1 MEHFYL
7 YRRDPRGSSGG
18 DRSGSGFSM
27 DPRTRDRDLR
37 DRDMRGM
44 SDRDLRGGDP
54 RAEARDRD
62 LRDRD
67 LRDPRMFGSGDPR
80 SGGGGNLPPSTTAPS
95 ATPSPLDPRAARRG
109 GAGSSSSSS
118 SASQQDNKSDLAAA
132 NNAAMSVFSGMAGLG
147 PGATDKEKA
156 NLIMQVL
163 QLSDEQ
169 INKLPAEQ
177 RQSIL
182 TLKEQI
188 AKSTSQ
194 GR

>member
-1 MEHFYL
+1 MNIL
-7 YRRDPRGSSGG
+7 LCRRDPRGSSGG

-44 SDRDLRGGDP
+44 SDRDLRGDP

-80 SGGGGNLPPSTTAPS
+80 SGGGNLPPSTTAPS

-109 GAGSSSSSS
+109 AGSSSSSS
-118 SASQQDNKSDLAAA
+118 SASQDKSSDLVAA

-188 AKSTSQ
+188 AKSTAQ